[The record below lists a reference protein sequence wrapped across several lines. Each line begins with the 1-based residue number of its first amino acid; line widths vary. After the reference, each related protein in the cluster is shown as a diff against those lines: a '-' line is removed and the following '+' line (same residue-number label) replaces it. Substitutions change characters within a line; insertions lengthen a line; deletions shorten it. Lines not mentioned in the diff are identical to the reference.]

1 MTLSEAIFLRRSVR
15 TYNGLKLDRDTL
27 ARLQS
32 VVDRL
37 EPLFPD
43 APLPAVKIVD
53 GRDVEGRMGTYGV
66 ITGARL
72 YMIMAVA
79 PGVEAQVQA
88 GYMFEQLILAATAA
102 NLGTCWLGGTFR
114 RSRFA
119 ETMGDCGDREV
130 EIVSPVGHGTPK
142 RRLSE
147 RLLRHS
153 CRADHRR
160 AFGFMFRT
168 VDGKGHVDPDSPV
181 GRALQAVRMA
191 PSSSNSQPWR
201 ATVDERPDGSTVVT
215 FRCTRDR
222 RRFTPT
228 DMGIAYC
235 HFVVSLR
242 DQGIPF
248 TIDASGG
255 PLALRFTVGSR

>member
-102 NLGTCWLGGTFR
+102 NLG
-114 RSRFA
+114 
-119 ETMGDCGDREV
+119 DRE
-130 EIVSPVGHGTPK
+130 EHT
-142 RRLSE
+142 SE
-147 RLLRHS
+147 
-153 CRADHRR
+153 
-160 AFGFMFRT
+160 
-168 VDGKGHVDPDSPV
+168 
-181 GRALQAVRMA
+181 LQ
-191 PSSSNSQPWR
+191 
-201 ATVDERPDGSTVVT
+201 
-215 FRCTRDR
+215 
-222 RRFTPT
+222 
-228 DMGIAYC
+228 
-235 HFVVSLR
+235 
-242 DQGIPF
+242 
-248 TIDASGG
+248 
-255 PLALRFTVGSR
+255 SRI